1 MIAIHLNGVGER
13 VVLMMG
19 RFLNPDNSA
28 FQTAINSEIYVDKTE
43 LLEYTNK
50 VINTKQAFICNSR
63 PRRFG
68 KSITA
73 DMLTAYYS
81 KGCDSEK
88 MFSNYNIAKSQ
99 NFKMYLNKFDVIHI
113 DVQWCIEPAKD
124 INNIVPFIEK
134 NVIYELKQV
143 YSDINLDE
151 NNSLAYAMSTI
162 NSVTGNK
169 FIVIIDEWDVL
180 IRDEANNIEIQRQY
194 INFLRGLFKGTEP
207 TKYIS
212 LAYITGILPIKK
224 IKTQSALNNFDEFT
238 MLTPRIFAKYIGFTE
253 EEVKKLCD
261 KYNRDYTE
269 VKRWYNGYT
278 LSDYQVYNPKAVINV
293 MLWGEF
299 QSYWSQT
306 GTYESIRPFINMN
319 FDGLKT
325 AILEML
331 SGDNVKVKT
340 TTFQNDMTTF
350 KSKNDVLTL
359 LIHLGY
365 LAYNQK
371 NQTAYIPNE
380 EIRMEFID
388 AVEENK
394 WNELLEFEKQSNELL
409 NATLDM
415 ESDKVAE
422 YIDKI
427 HMQYA
432 SSIQYNNENSLSS
445 VLAISYLSAM
455 QFYFKPIRE
464 LPTGRGF
471 ADFVFLPKTEYIN
484 EYPALIVELK
494 WNKDANTAIKQIEDK
509 KYPESLLQYT
519 GDILLVGINYDK
531 KSKLHECKIQQL
543 KIK

>member
-1 MIAIHLNGVGER
+1 
-13 VVLMMG
+13 MG